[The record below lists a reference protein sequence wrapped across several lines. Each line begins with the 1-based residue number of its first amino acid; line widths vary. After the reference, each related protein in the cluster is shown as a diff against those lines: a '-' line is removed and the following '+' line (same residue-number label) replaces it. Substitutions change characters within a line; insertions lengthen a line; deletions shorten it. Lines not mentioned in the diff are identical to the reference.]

1 MRDVFFLLDADTRLL
16 FSLDL
21 LLCTV
26 FQLNAAV
33 LVDLALYLAVGGL
46 CLGLVELSCS
56 LSLSCFQHVWPRFF
70 GCLSLEP
77 FHVLFLLLKLAGS
90 RSTSLH
96 LAIALLSTRGR
107 ASACS
112 GPCCESLSGSS
123 ALSVHFDH
131 LLKTFWHHIDRKFPG
146 CPHSTLRRLAGR
158 SRCACPH
165 SIWDISLVE
174 FERQVLSHCNHTFLI
189 QLGVPVS
196 GYRAETRSS
205 LSLVQIHSFTILL
218 FSLVVLLRDVSP
230 ASSETS
236 KSYTSM
242 NF

>member
-1 MRDVFFLLDADTRLL
+1 MHSLSAECGRLGWPG
-16 FSLDL
+16 FVPR
-21 LLCTV
+21 CRR
-26 FQLNAAV
+26 
-33 LVDLALYLAVGGL
+33 L

-56 LSLSCFQHVWPRFF
+56 LSLSCFQHVWLRFF

-77 FHVLFLLLKLAGS
+77 LHALFLLKLAVS
-90 RSTSLH
+90 RSATLN
-96 LAIALLSTRGR
+96 LAIALLSARGR

-112 GPCCESLSGSS
+112 GPCCESSSGSS

-131 LLKTFWHHIDRKFPG
+131 LLKNSLTSHRQEVLRVSALH
-146 CPHSTLRRLAGR
+146 LRRLAGR
-158 SRCACPH
+158 TRCACPH

-230 ASSETS
+230 SSSETS
-236 KSYTSM
+236 KPYTSM
-242 NF
+242 NFSE